1 MTTNELRDTQ
11 NYYLPRP
18 DFELM
23 PAAGCCPLNQS
34 INSASMGSNP
44 ARKLVG
50 VKTSILSLELFL
62 PFFFS
67 GRKFSWRWVHTYLNI
82 SHPSLSHTYSLSHS
96 LMHTHTH
103 TLTLFLSLKYTYC
116 TLASHILSH
125 EALDSPSHSHT
136 RSHTNTNSQPHTCIH
151 MHSLSHTLPVFHFIR
166 YPERMLG
173 AHSRSLISAS
183 VWSTTIP

>member
-1 MTTNELRDTQ
+1 MNWEIRKIIICQDRALNSCQPQGAVHWTSRSTRR
-11 NYYLPRP
+11 PRVRI
-18 DFELM
+18 
-23 PAAGCCPLNQS
+23 PL
-34 INSASMGSNP
+34 GK
-44 ARKLVG
+44 RVG

-82 SHPSLSHTYSLSHS
+82 SHPSLSLSHS
-96 LMHTHTH
+96 LMHTH

-136 RSHTNTNSQPHTCIH
+136 RSHTHTNSQPHTCIH